1 MSDTPDT
8 AAHSALPWAYED
20 DGNIVSIFGTAKN
33 GDDWTI
39 CDMGLPVDLA
49 GMNVDNL
56 SDRILDEREANA
68 AFIVRA
74 CNNHYQLVSALREAI
89 EELWD
94 RDHSSMDR
102 IQFERANASLF
113 AALSQ
118 AGGE

>member
-1 MSDTPDT
+1 MTDTIPAT
-8 AAHSALPWAYED
+8 VKTQHTALPWRFEVGVED
-20 DGNIVSIFGTAKN
+20 SEGEFYVCHSGTV
-33 GDDWTI
+33 
-39 CDMGLPVDLA
+39 CDATTVCNPPNEHD
-49 GMNVDNL
+49 
-56 SDRILDEREANA
+56 A

-74 CNNHYQLVSALREAI
+74 CNSHYQLVSALREAI

-113 AALSQ
+113 TALSQ

>member
-1 MSDTPDT
+1 MTDTIPAT
-8 AAHSALPWAYED
+8 VKTHTALPWVVED
-20 DGNIVSIFGTAKN
+20 DERTHICRISGDETIEVVGYNVSGEREVIGCE
-33 GDDWTI
+33 G
-39 CDMGLPVDLA
+39 
-49 GMNVDNL
+49 
-56 SDRILDEREANA
+56 ILGGPEGEANA

-74 CNNHYQLVSALREAI
+74 CNSHYQLVSALREAI

-113 AALSQ
+113 AALSH

>member
-1 MSDTPDT
+1 MTDTIPAT
-8 AAHSALPWAYED
+8 VKTHTALPWADSKYGEICGP
-20 DGNIVSIFGTAKN
+20 DGDIVPVYRFALSSSTTAK
-33 GDDWTI
+33 
-39 CDMGLPVDLA
+39 
-49 GMNVDNL
+49 
-56 SDRILDEREANA
+56 ANA

-74 CNNHYQLVSALREAI
+74 CNSHYQLVSALQEAI

-113 AALSQ
+113 TALSQ

>member
-1 MSDTPDT
+1 MTDTIPAT
-8 AAHSALPWAYED
+8 VKTHTALPWAQSHRRKRTGMYSTQVYCA
-20 DGNIVSIFGTAKN
+20 DGETIAEIDWYPRPAGNGAVSTY
-33 GDDWTI
+33 
-39 CDMGLPVDLA
+39 
-49 GMNVDNL
+49 
-56 SDRILDEREANA
+56 REANA

-74 CNNHYQLVSALREAI
+74 CNNHYQLLSALREAI

-118 AGGE
+118 AGGASD